1 MKDRLDTYVVVGEIL
16 RPHGVKGELVVR
28 SFADSAALFCKGR
41 SLRLAPPGA
50 APGQGAARRVVA
62 SRLHGERLLVT
73 LADVPD
79 RTAAETLRGHLLS
92 VPSRE
97 LPELSDDEVYRH
109 QLIGCRVVAPDTP
122 HPELGVLDDILDMP
136 GQEVWRILHP
146 SGREI
151 LYPANPHTVA
161 DIDLDAAL
169 ITVVPPPGLVDIY
182 LDPAAP
188 GDAPD
193 AAP

>member
-1 MKDRLDTYVVVGEIL
+1 M
-16 RPHGVKGELVVR
+16 
-28 SFADSAALFCKGR
+28 
-41 SLRLAPPGA
+41 
-50 APGQGAARRVVA
+50 A
-62 SRLHGERLLVT
+62 SRLHGDRLLVT
-73 LADVPD
+73 LDDVPD
-79 RTAAETLRGHLLS
+79 RNAAETLRGHLLS
-92 VPSRE
+92 VPPRE

-136 GQEVWRILHP
+136 GQEVWRILHA

-169 ITVVPPPGLVDIY
+169 ITVTPPPGLVDIY